1 MIQDALSAFRNGSLI
16 IVTDDFDRENEGDL
30 IAPASFMDTAK
41 MGFMVRHTSGV
52 VCVAMDS
59 ERARALALPPMVSR
73 NEDSKGTAFTISVDV
88 KEGITTGISAQERAN
103 TARALADPSSVA
115 SDFARPGH
123 IFPLI
128 AHPDGLAG
136 RRGHTEAG
144 VALCQLTGLPRTA
157 VLSELVN
164 DDGSMMR
171 GAQLREFSQQWNI
184 PTISI
189 AELAELKYS
198 STHIATHADIAAESS
213 LPRPGANWK
222 IMVVKGAEGDENVL
236 LTLGSGDFNDDSYGP
251 LVRIHSE
258 CFTGEVLGS
267 TRCEC
272 GPQLESALSLIEEE
286 GRGVLIYLRGH
297 EGRGIGLIEKI
308 RAYALQD
315 NGLDTVDANLALG
328 HEIDERKWHDAIE
341 LMELLHLRK
350 IRLLTNNPEKVAA
363 LEGAGVD
370 VEIIPLVVGQNE
382 SNARYLASKRDRMGH
397 IIPSDID
404 LFGKES
410 IR

>member
-1 MIQDALSAFRNGSLI
+1 
-16 IVTDDFDRENEGDL
+16 
-30 IAPASFMDTAK
+30 
-41 MGFMVRHTSGV
+41 
-52 VCVAMDS
+52 
-59 ERARALALPPMVSR
+59 MVSR
-73 NEDSKGTAFTISVDV
+73 NEDSKGTAFTITVDV

-103 TARALADPSSVA
+103 TARALADLTSVA
-115 SDFARPGH
+115 SDFVRPGH
-123 IFPLI
+123 VFPLI

-171 GAQLREFSQQWNI
+171 GAQLREFAQQWGI

-189 AELAELKYS
+189 TELAELNYS
-198 STHIATHADIAAESS
+198 NPIVTTHVDIAAQSL
-213 LPRPGANWK
+213 LPRSGANWK

-236 LTLGSGDFNDDSYGP
+236 LILGSSDFEDDSYVP
-251 LVRIHSE
+251 LTRIHSE

-272 GPQLESALSLIEEE
+272 GPQLQSSLSLIEDE
-286 GRGVLIYLRGH
+286 GRGVLIYLRGQ

-315 NGLDTVDANLALG
+315 DGLDTVDANLALG

-341 LMELLHLRK
+341 LLELLHLRK

-363 LEGAGVD
+363 LEGAGID
-370 VEIIPLVVGQNE
+370 VEIVPLVVGQST

-397 IIPSDID
+397 LIPSDLD

-410 IR
+410 FR

>member
-1 MIQDALSAFRNGSLI
+1 MIQDALSAFKNGSLI
-16 IVTDDFDRENEGDL
+16 IVTDDLDRENEGDL
-30 IAPASFMDTAK
+30 IAPACFMDTSK
-41 MGFMVRHTSGV
+41 MAFMVRYTSGV

-59 ERARALALPPMVSR
+59 EHARALALPPMVSR
-73 NEDSKGTAFTISVDV
+73 NEDSKGTAFTITVDV

-115 SDFARPGH
+115 SDFLRPGH

-164 DDGSMMR
+164 DDGTMMR
-171 GAQLREFSQQWNI
+171 GAQLQEFAQQWSI

-189 AELAELKYS
+189 AELTQLNYS
-198 STHIATHADIAAESS
+198 NPNITTHAEISARSL
-213 LPRPGANWK
+213 LPRVGANWK

-236 LTLGSGDFNDDSYGP
+236 LTLGVEDFKADSNAP

-272 GPQLESALSLIEEE
+272 GPQLQSSLSLIEDE
-286 GRGVLIYLRGH
+286 GRGILIYLRGH

-341 LMELLHLRK
+341 LLELLHLRK

-363 LEGAGVD
+363 LEGAGID
-370 VEIIPLVVGQNE
+370 VEIVPLVVGQST

-397 IIPSDID
+397 LIPSDLD

-410 IR
+410 FR

>member
-1 MIQDALSAFRNGSLI
+1 MIHDALSAFRDGSFV

-30 IAPASFMDTAK
+30 IAPASFMDIAK
-41 MGFMVRHTSGV
+41 MAFMVRHTSGV

-59 ERARALALPPMVSR
+59 EHARALALPPMVSR
-73 NEDSKGTAFTISVDV
+73 NEDSKGTAFTITVDV
-88 KEGITTGISAQERAN
+88 KEGLTTGISAQERAN
-103 TARALADPSSVA
+103 TARALSDPTSVA
-115 SDFARPGH
+115 SDFVRPGH

-171 GAQLREFSQQWNI
+171 GAQLREFAQQWNI

-189 AELAELKYS
+189 AELAELNFS
-198 STHIATHADIAAESS
+198 NPIITTHADIAAQSL
-213 LPRPGANWK
+213 LPRSSAHWK

-236 LTLGSGDFNDDSYGP
+236 LTLGSDDFIDESNGP

-272 GPQLESALSLIEEE
+272 GPQLQSSLSLIEEE

-341 LMELLHLRK
+341 LLELLHLRK

-363 LEGAGVD
+363 LEGAGID
-370 VEIIPLVVGQNE
+370 VEIIPLVVGQNK

-410 IR
+410 SR